1 MMNADQKRASF
12 SATPVFAGLR
22 QVTNEIEEARQYP
35 ILADRIQ
42 QDRCFL
48 LSSYES
54 VLVAHPIRALGVE
67 DADVEKNRKTTASS
81 E

>member
-12 SATPVFAGLR
+12 STTPVFAELR
-22 QVTNEIEEARQYP
+22 QVTNELEEAHQYS
-35 ILADRIQ
+35 ILADGIQ

-54 VLVAHPIRALGVE
+54 VSLAHPIRALDVE
-67 DADVEKNRKTTASS
+67 DADVEKNRKTIARS